1 MNIERLGQSQTQG
14 VTTARTGGPAEP
26 AGRAPGRT
34 GGPAPH
40 DEVSLSARARDVQR
54 AAEAAQGV
62 PDIRAELVEDLRR
75 RIAAGTYHVPAEA
88 LADLLLGR

>member
-14 VTTARTGGPAEP
+14 VTTARTSGPAEP
-26 AGRAPGRT
+26 AGRPPSRT
-34 GGPAPH
+34 DGPASQ
-40 DEVSLSARARDVQR
+40 DKVSLSAQARDVQR
-54 AAEAAQGV
+54 AAEAAQAV
-62 PDIRAELVEDLRR
+62 PELRAELVEDLRR